1 MHPYA
6 ITGPPPATA
15 RPEAQPAP
23 ALPVRTERTRPGPVI
38 TDRSIV
44 LGAIDTAP
52 RTARATLRECLSQW
66 KLAHLQDDA
75 ELILDELVVNA
86 VAASRQAAAQGEAPA
101 AITVKIAVERREL
114 LLQAWDPDP
123 VPPPIDY
130 LPGLW
135 DESGRGLL
143 IIKTLAHGWGT
154 TPGTNGG
161 KHVFAT
167 LRTTSQPEDTP

>member
-1 MHPYA
+1 MSTSTKA
-6 ITGPPPATA
+6 DSVTSPPGTA
-15 RPEAQPAP
+15 P
-23 ALPVRTERTRPGPVI
+23 LPVRTSRQRSGPAI
-38 TDRSIV
+38 TDRSLV
-44 LGAIDTAP
+44 LGAIDTTP

-86 VAASRQAAAQGEAPA
+86 VTASRQATPQGEEPA
-101 AITVKIAVERREL
+101 AITVRIAVERGEL
-114 LLQAWDPDP
+114 RLQAWDPDP
-123 VPPPIDY
+123 LPPPHDY

-135 DESGRGLL
+135 DESGRGLV
-143 IIKTLAHGWGT
+143 IVKALAYQWGT

-167 LRTTSQPEDTP
+167 LRTTTQPRDTP